1 MVNKLGGADVGNGV
15 WVVYDV
21 AVLTGKVGTN
31 GPGSG
36 KLPQLDIASNRIIMP
51 NKRVGFFLNE
61 YFEINSCYPYLKN
74 MRVSPPDNFL

>member
-36 KLPQLDIASNRIIMP
+36 TLPQLYKTSKRIIMP
-51 NKRVGFFLNE
+51 NKRVGLVANE
-61 YFEINSCYPYLKN
+61 YFEINI
-74 MRVSPPDNFL
+74 